1 MRCGAEWSVQG
12 SFGLRRV
19 QQQRVM
25 QRVFVL
31 AERAGECRDVRV
43 QPEQSLQQRYRVL
56 LGVHVRCCA
65 ERSVQVRRRVRCWAD
80 VHRCYI
86 KRSRELCG
94 VWQERGLLA
103 EQ

>member
-1 MRCGAEWSVQG
+1 MHCAAEWSVQG

-31 AERAGECRDVRV
+31 AERAVSSWDVRV
-43 QPEQSLQQRYRVL
+43 QPEQSLQRCPVL

-86 KRSRELCG
+86 IRSRELCG